1 MGAIGNNA
9 TQTEG
14 SDEALMNALNHNGV
28 KPVMMQ
34 DIEDVEWPNHW
45 LVHAP
50 IDEVSNLPG
59 FGSVFKGI
67 FWNSKG
73 PLMFFIW
80 CIKPRSKPELAG
92 LISSEV
98 PWKVQIPAI
107 GPHCDNLID
116 TVLAEGI
123 NVRGVHVRKEE
134 VINLTVI
141 KAILL
146 GKNLGNMWIKDGNV
160 LAYTELLPPSFIFK
174 KHLSK

>member
-1 MGAIGNNA
+1 LPEHAVTDEVSPLVQQRSDLFKMCSPYYRSRIEALWGKNDLFTDPLDVPSPNLVMCIRAIGNNA

-34 DIEDVEWPNHW
+34 EIEDVEWPNHW

-73 PLMFFIW
+73 KQ
-80 CIKPRSKPELAG
+80 CINTKIPRNK
-92 LISSEV
+92 
-98 PWKVQIPAI
+98 
-107 GPHCDNLID
+107 C
-116 TVLAEGI
+116 
-123 NVRGVHVRKEE
+123 
-134 VINLTVI
+134 
-141 KAILL
+141 
-146 GKNLGNMWIKDGNV
+146 
-160 LAYTELLPPSFIFK
+160 
-174 KHLSK
+174 